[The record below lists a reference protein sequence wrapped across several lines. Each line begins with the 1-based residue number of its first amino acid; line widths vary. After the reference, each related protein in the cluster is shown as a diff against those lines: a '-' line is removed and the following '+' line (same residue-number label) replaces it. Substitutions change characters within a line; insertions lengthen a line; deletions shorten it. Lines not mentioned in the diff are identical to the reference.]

1 MNETAP
7 GGLRFM
13 GSIGLEL
20 FTISETINKNWEHM
34 NPSQRVLLRNAY
46 FNHDLTELNNLNMAI
61 TQLLDHWGFDPQE
74 EGEKKDEV

>member
-1 MNETAP
+1 
-7 GGLRFM
+7 M

-20 FTISETINKNWEHM
+20 YEISSIISNNWEHM

-61 TQLLDHWGFDPQE
+61 KQLLDQWEFTDE
-74 EGEKKDEV
+74 EEKKDAV

>member
-1 MNETAP
+1 MSETTP

-20 FTISETINKNWEHM
+20 YEISSIISNNWEHM

-61 TQLLDHWGFDPQE
+61 KQLLDQWEFTDE
-74 EGEKKDEV
+74 EEKKDAV